1 MDRKQKMTTK
11 SPLEF
16 LIFLILVLHFSVT
29 GLGSQTTSASDDES
43 INSKLDLEKSSRD
56 IINALR
62 YGKFSLAD
70 NEFKK
75 IQNPKYEIFAE
86 YDYLNGSILYTRMN
100 WPEAKESLLR
110 ALKKEPNHESASFL
124 LGMIYAQEDN
134 WNEAKENWI
143 ETNQISPYN
152 PFYHYN
158 LGLAYFILKD
168 FKNAI
173 VSLNRSLEY
182 KPNYSEA
189 RLILAKTYLELNEI
203 EKAEIELRLILEVDK
218 KNLSAQNLLGR
229 VVYLKEKDPRKALSF
244 LQNERSLGWREK
256 KVYARCYFEIR
267 KWRESESLFRSIA
280 YSPFADEYDHSFYLN
295 LLLNLGYDE
304 RANEFYHFTQKQAR
318 GETKI
323 AEAYRM
329 LLASREGKELL
340 YHYFKLRY

>member
-1 MDRKQKMTTK
+1 MKRK
-11 SPLEF
+11 
-16 LIFLILVLHFSVT
+16 FSVVFFKHLFIVFHLFVT
-29 GLGSQTTSASDDES
+29 GISSQTIPTNDVEA
-43 INSKLDLEKSSRD
+43 INAKLDLEKSSRD

-70 NEFKK
+70 IEFKK
-75 IQNPKYEIFAE
+75 IQNQKYEIFAE

-124 LGMIYAQEDN
+124 IGMIYAQEDN

-173 VSLNRSLEY
+173 LSLNRSLEY
-182 KPNYSEA
+182 KPNYFEA

-203 EKAEIELRLILEVDK
+203 EKAEIELNLILEVDK
-218 KNLSAQNLLGR
+218 KNIAAQNLFGR
-229 VVYLKEKDPRKALSF
+229 VVYLKEKDPRKALSY
-244 LQNERSLGWREK
+244 LKNERILGWREK
-256 KVYARCYFEIR
+256 KIYARCYFEIR
-267 KWRESESLFRSIA
+267 KWRESENLFRSIA

-329 LLASREGKELL
+329 LLTSREGKELL